1 MAITNPV
8 FRAGVHR
15 VRGRDGTH
23 HVRLWDADRPLQ
35 RRLAPAVAAH
45 GGSAGAAGCQSDG
58 GFRITRAQTASLFA
72 AFTVPFLVMF
82 LWLGQV
88 LPVPADGAFVMGA
101 VVSGLFIGLGVY
113 RYNLFDLVPLARE
126 MVFDELNDAVIVV
139 DRDRRLLD
147 YNYVAIETFPGLEGQ
162 IGSDVTDL
170 LPALTGDEDSD
181 SDGPF
186 PSLIYDLQ

>member
-1 MAITNPV
+1 
-8 FRAGVHR
+8 
-15 VRGRDGTH
+15 
-23 HVRLWDADRPLQ
+23 
-35 RRLAPAVAAH
+35 
-45 GGSAGAAGCQSDG
+45 
-58 GFRITRAQTASLFA
+58 
-72 AFTVPFLVMF
+72 
-82 LWLGQV
+82 
-88 LPVPADGAFVMGA
+88 MGA

-147 YNYVAIETFPGLEGQ
+147 YNYVAIETFPDWRDR
-162 IGSDVTDL
+162 SVRTSRTS